1 MSAYNNL
8 VTVIGNLGKE
18 AEIKEVTAGHVAKF
32 SLAVYR
38 TGKGEEAKTDWL
50 NIVAWHD
57 LARGMVDIAKGSKLI
72 IVGSVVS
79 RSYEVEG
86 VKKYV
91 TEIQAREIG
100 KDLSIK
106 KDVIKDDEKPDFD
119 DEEMPF

>member
-8 VTVIGNLGKE
+8 VTVIGNLGKD
-18 AEIKEVTAGHVAKF
+18 AEVKEVTAGTVAKF

-57 LARGMVDIAKGSKLI
+57 LARGMNKVTKGTKLI
-72 IVGSVVS
+72 VVGSIIS
-79 RSYEVEG
+79 RSYEVDG
-86 VKKYV
+86 IKKFV

-100 KDLSIK
+100 VDISINKDE
-106 KDVIKDDEKPDFD
+106 EKPEFE